1 VDGHKAESMYV
12 DNPITGR
19 FNKMCSIRA
28 KCRSEN
34 LEAFDSIKGAPLRY
48 NSFPFCGD
56 FFAPRPRLIKI
67 NDSWRDSSV
76 HPVEPSGL
84 TDANEARLQYFL
96 SNVPT
101 VKRIIV
107 CLVGEAQFRM
117 QILHQSITIKLARRP
132 NPQITSSTCKT

>member
-1 VDGHKAESMYV
+1 
-12 DNPITGR
+12 
-19 FNKMCSIRA
+19 
-28 KCRSEN
+28 
-34 LEAFDSIKGAPLRY
+34 
-48 NSFPFCGD
+48 
-56 FFAPRPRLIKI
+56 
-67 NDSWRDSSV
+67 V

-132 NPQITSSTCKT
+132 NPQITSSTCKTWSVRFKVNVINIYGGGAAITDKDENKSFWFGLPVRF